1 MGMPAAKQGDR
12 VTATDLHLIQPP
24 GAPPPPP
31 TLVPHPFSGILLQQL
46 STDVRIMNRAA
57 ATVGSVAINTP
68 PHVPQG
74 GMFINPPTN
83 RGTIRSGSTSVRING
98 QAAARTGD
106 HAETCADPPN
116 PGGQVVA
123 TGSVRIGG

>member
-1 MGMPAAKQGDR
+1 MPAAKQGDR
-12 VTATDLHLIQPP
+12 VTATDLHLIQSP
-24 GAPPPPP
+24 GTPPPPP
-31 TLVPHPFSGILLQQL
+31 TLVPHPFSGVLLQQL

-68 PHVPQG
+68 PHFPQG
-74 GMFINPPTN
+74 GIFVNPPAN

-98 QAAARTGD
+98 QAAARAGD

-123 TGSVRIGG
+123 SGSVRIGG